1 MCYDVGSVDL
11 PILKSSKFI
20 SLVRQSTSDQL
31 NVNSPA
37 VVQPISST
45 LPSLHQRDLNE
56 TNPNGSQPIDDS
68 WIESDVNKTS
78 HKDQTIEA
86 TDQPT
91 RDAMQSSRESSSR
104 MVNEKEMVLNSSK
117 SKVNS
122 SPVSNQSARIV
133 QSTNSSL
140 LARSTELNAH
150 LNTPPNTNLLNSMN
164 KNNFYLT
171 NQLDRMLNDDD
182 TGIEA
187 IEEDNSIVDE
197 SAPDM
202 MSSDEDEDNLFV
214 NVMQSNLCQM
224 DNCRSANQTNPNY
237 HLVECV
243 SENHDYHCFYCPNNY
258 TFIKHKRRCAGPCNE
273 DCTKLAEQ
281 YNNHVDCP
289 YGYSEGDD
297 DLR

>member
-11 PILKSSKFI
+11 PKLKSSKFI
-20 SLVRQSTSDQL
+20 SLVRQSSESTNDQL
-31 NVNSPA
+31 NVNSPTF
-37 VVQPISST
+37 VQPTSST
-45 LPSLHQRDLNE
+45 LPSLHQSDLNE
-56 TNPNGSQPIDDS
+56 TDLNGSQLIDDS
-68 WIESDVNKTS
+68 LIESDVNKTS
-78 HKDQTIEA
+78 NKDQTIEA
-86 TDQPT
+86 IDQT
-91 RDAMQSSRESSSR
+91 ARDAIKSSSR
-104 MVNEKEMVLNSSK
+104 IGNEKEMVQNSLK

-122 SPVSNQSARIV
+122 SLISNQSGRII
-133 QSTNSSL
+133 QSTSSSL
-140 LARSTELNAH
+140 LDRPTELNGH
-150 LNTPPNTNLLNSMN
+150 LNTLPNNNLLNSMN

-171 NQLDRMLNDDD
+171 NQLDRMLNDD
-182 TGIEA
+182 TKIEA

-202 MSSDEDEDNLFV
+202 MSSDEVEDNLFV

-281 YNNHVDCP
+281 YNSHVDCP
-289 YGYSEGDD
+289 YGYSEDKD